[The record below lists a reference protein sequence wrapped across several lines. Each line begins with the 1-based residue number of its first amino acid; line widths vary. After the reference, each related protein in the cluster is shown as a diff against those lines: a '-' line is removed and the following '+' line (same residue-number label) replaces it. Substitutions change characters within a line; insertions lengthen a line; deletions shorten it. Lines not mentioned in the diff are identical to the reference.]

1 MPHPEQEAEQAYV
14 DHAYARLQ
22 AMRAAAQ
29 SMLGDAF
36 AQRGR
41 GTPQS
46 ITERDV
52 SVRTSLARLGQL
64 EIGDEPLIFGRIDTS
79 GELDTA
85 GEAFHI
91 GRLAVSDDDQEP
103 LVVDWRA
110 PVAEP
115 FYRATGRH
123 PMGLARRRHFLTRGR
138 DVTDLEDELFGGD
151 GPGAG
156 LGVGGS
162 SVLLRAL
169 DRSRTGRMRDIVAT
183 VQREQ
188 DEVIRAPLAGVLVVQ
203 GGPGTGKT
211 AVALHRAAYLLYTHR
226 FPLERQGVL
235 VVGPNPL
242 FLRYIEH
249 VLPSL
254 GESGVE
260 LSTIGGL
267 VHVARNHH
275 PDGGPRSTRHGGHD
289 AGLREEGVT
298 TARVKGD
305 ARMARVLAKAVSD
318 RQRPLRRDVR
328 VPYGSYLLTF
338 SVADSAE
345 VVSQA
350 RRRAGSHNARR
361 KVVEQGLARVLGAKL
376 DAAQERARNAG
387 LLPNGDGGAAPRRDL
402 VELARDLRRLPPL
415 VEALDRMWP
424 VLTPEELLHDLF
436 GAAPLV
442 ELAGSRRLSTDERGL
457 LVRPRSAS
465 VDDVEWTDADL
476 PLLDEARSLLGP
488 ASRTRH
494 VGGNGGEEPELRTFG
509 HIVVDE
515 AQDLTPMQLRMLSR
529 RSLSGSMTVVGDIA
543 QATGPFAPRH
553 WGDQLAHLPTRRAAR
568 AAQQSEEQPAQ
579 QSGEQ
584 AARAAQQSG
593 EHGVQQVVLSVNY
606 RTPAEIM
613 ELAGRVL
620 AVAAPWLTV
629 PESVRTGDGEPLRI
643 ALQPGERMEDVVAR
657 AVAAERAAVGAG
669 TVAVVTPRSLVGV
682 TSDALAAAGVD
693 HQVASVRSDLSTGV
707 TVLPVGAVKG
717 LEFDAVVVVEP
728 ARIVREGP
736 QGLRS
741 LFVALTRPTQ
751 RLALVHAEPLPEP
764 LR

>member
-1 MPHPEQEAEQAYV
+1 V

-22 AMRAAAQ
+22 AMREAAR

-36 AQRGR
+36 AQRGQ

-64 EIGDEPLIFGRIDTS
+64 EIGDEPLVFGRIDT
-79 GELDTA
+79 A
-85 GEAFHI
+85 GDGDGPSEAFHI

-138 DVTDLEDELFGGD
+138 EVTDLEDELFGGD
-151 GPGAG
+151 GPGGG

-162 SVLLRAL
+162 TVLLRAL

-226 FPLERQGVL
+226 FPLEHQGVL

-267 VHVARNHH
+267 VHGVAAV
-275 PDGGPRSTRHGGHD
+275 P
-289 AGLREEGVT
+289 EESFAA
-298 TARVKGD
+298 ARVKGD
-305 ARMARVLAKAVSD
+305 ARMARVLAKAVAD

-328 VPYGSYLLTF
+328 VPHGSYLLTF
-338 SVADSAE
+338 SAADSAE
-345 VVSQA
+345 LVGQA
-350 RRRAGSHNARR
+350 KRRSGPHNTRR
-361 KVVEQGLARVLGAKL
+361 KVVEQGLARMLGAKL
-376 DAAQERARNAG
+376 DAAHERARSAG
-387 LLPNGDGGAAPRRDL
+387 LLPEGDGSDPPRRDL
-402 VELARDLRRLPPL
+402 AELARELRRLPPL
-415 VEALDRMWP
+415 AEALDRMWP
-424 VLTPEELLHDLF
+424 VLSPEELLHDLF

-442 ELAGSRRLSTDERGL
+442 DLAASRWLREDERAL
-457 LVRPRSAS
+457 LVRPRSPSAA
-465 VDDVEWTDADL
+465 EAPWTEADL
-476 PLLDEARSLLGP
+476 ALLDEARALLGP
-488 ASRTRH
+488 STRLRH
-494 VGGNGGEEPELRTFG
+494 VGTNGDEPDLRTFG

-515 AQDLTPMQLRMLSR
+515 AQDLAPMQLRMLSR

-543 QATGPFAPRH
+543 QATGPFAPRR
-553 WGDQLAHLPTRRAAR
+553 WDDQLAHLPTRRG
-568 AAQQSEEQPAQ
+568 ST
-579 QSGEQ
+579 
-584 AARAAQQSG
+584 
-593 EHGVQQVVLSVNY
+593 QVDLSVNY

-620 AVAAPWLTV
+620 ALAAPWLTV
-629 PESVRTGDGEPLRI
+629 PESVRTGDADPLRVPVG
-643 ALQPGERMEDVVAR
+643 PGEAWEQVVAR
-657 AVAAERAAVGAG
+657 TVDVEREAVEMG
-669 TVAVVTPRSLVGV
+669 TVAVVAPRSLIPAISAG
-682 TSDALAAAGVD
+682 LASAGVA
-693 HQVASVRSDLSTGV
+693 HQVASARSDLGSGV
-707 TVLPVGAVKG
+707 TVLPVEAVKG

-728 ARIVREGP
+728 ARLVREAP

>member
-1 MPHPEQEAEQAYV
+1 VPHPEREAEQAYV
-14 DHAYARLQ
+14 DHAHARLQ
-22 AMRAAAQ
+22 AMRDAAQ

-52 SVRTSLARLGQL
+52 SVRTSLARLGHL
-64 EIGDEPLIFGRIDTS
+64 EIGDEPLIFGRIDTAGDVD
-79 GELDTA
+79 GES
-85 GEAFHI
+85 EAFHI

-123 PMGLARRRHFLTRGR
+123 AMGLARRRHFLSRGR
-138 DVTDLEDELFGGD
+138 EVTDLEDELFGGD
-151 GPGAG
+151 GPDAG

-162 SVLLRAL
+162 TVLLRAL

-260 LSTIGGL
+260 LSSIGGL
-267 VHVARNHH
+267 VH
-275 PDGGPRSTRHGGHD
+275 
-289 AGLREEGVT
+289 GVT
-298 TARVKGD
+298 SSRDEAMATARVKGD

-338 SVADSAE
+338 SVADSAD
-345 VVSQA
+345 VVGQA
-350 RRRAGSHNARR
+350 KRRAGSHNARR
-361 KVVEQGLARVLGAKL
+361 KVVEQGLARVVGAKL
-376 DAAQERARNAG
+376 DAAQERARIAG
-387 LLPNGDGGAAPRRDL
+387 LVANGDGGEPPRRDL
-402 VELARDLRRLPPL
+402 AELARELRRLPL
-415 VEALDRMWP
+415 LAEALDRMWP

-442 ELAGSRRLSTDERGL
+442 ELAGSRRLQADELDL
-457 LVRPRSAS
+457 LVRPRSAAIEQ
-465 VDDVEWTDADL
+465 VQWTDADL
-476 PLLDEARSLLGP
+476 PLLDEARALLGP
-488 ASRTRH
+488 ASRARH
-494 VGGNGGEEPELRTFG
+494 AGSNGDEHDLRTFG

-543 QATGPFAPRH
+543 QATGPLAPRR
-553 WGDQLAHLPTRRAAR
+553 WEDQLAHLPVRRG
-568 AAQQSEEQPAQ
+568 AQQ
-579 QSGEQ
+579 
-584 AARAAQQSG
+584 
-593 EHGVQQVVLSVNY
+593 VNLSVNY

-629 PESVRTGDGEPLRI
+629 PDSVRTGDAEPRRISVPAGEPR
-643 ALQPGERMEDVVAR
+643 ERVVAGT
-657 AVAAERAAVGAG
+657 VADEQAAVGAG
-669 TVAVVTPRSLVGV
+669 TVAVVVPRSLVDA
-682 TSDALAAAGVD
+682 TSEGLSAAGVA

-707 TVLPVGAVKG
+707 TVLPVDAVKG

-728 ARIVREGP
+728 ARVVREAA

>member
-1 MPHPEQEAEQAYV
+1 VPHPEREAEQAYV

-22 AMRAAAQ
+22 AMRDDAQ

-79 GELDTA
+79 GGDI
-85 GEAFHI
+85 GSEAFHI

-115 FYRATGRH
+115 FYRATGRY

-138 DVTDLEDELFGGD
+138 EITDLEDELFGGD
-151 GPGAG
+151 GPDAG

-267 VHVARNHH
+267 VHGASAT
-275 PDGGPRSTRHGGHD
+275 G
-289 AGLREEGVT
+289 EEGIE

-305 ARMARVLAKAVSD
+305 ARMARVLSKAVSD

-350 RRRAGSHNARR
+350 KRRAGSHNARR
-361 KVVEQGLARVLGAKL
+361 KVVEMVLARVIGAKL
-376 DAAQERARNAG
+376 DAAQDRARNAG
-387 LLPNGDGGAAPRRDL
+387 LLGNGEIGEAPRRDL
-402 VELARDLRRLPPL
+402 GDLARDLRRLPPL
-415 VEALDRMWP
+415 AEALDRMWP

-442 ELAGSRRLSTDERGL
+442 ELAASRRLRAEERVL

-465 VDDVEWTDADL
+465 VDQVQWTDADL

-488 ASRTRH
+488 AHRTRH
-494 VGGNGGEEPELRTFG
+494 VGGNGEEPETRTFG

-543 QATGPFAPRH
+543 QATGPLAPRR
-553 WGDQLAHLPTRRAAR
+553 WEDQLAHLPTRRGA
-568 AAQQSEEQPAQ
+568 
-579 QSGEQ
+579 
-584 AARAAQQSG
+584 
-593 EHGVQQVVLSVNY
+593 QQVVLTVNY

-620 AVAAPWLTV
+620 AVAAPWLRV
-629 PESVRTGDGEPLRI
+629 PESVRTGDAEPART
-643 ALQPGERMEDVVAR
+643 AVPPGEDRGRAVAR
-657 AVAAERAAVGAG
+657 AVAAEQQAVGSG
-669 TVAVVTPRSLVGV
+669 TVAVVAPRSLV
-682 TSDALAAAGVD
+682 AGVSLALHD
-693 HQVASVRSDLSTGV
+693 AGIGHQVASVRSDLSSGV

-728 ARIVREGP
+728 AQIAREGP

>member
-1 MPHPEQEAEQAYV
+1 VSHPEREAEQAYI
-14 DHAYARLQ
+14 DHAYARLKT
-22 AMRAAAQ
+22 MRDAAQ
-29 SMLGDAF
+29 TMLGDAF

-52 SVRTSLARLGQL
+52 SVRTSLARISQL
-64 EIGDEPLIFGRIDTS
+64 EIGDEPLVFGRIDTT
-79 GELDTA
+79 GDLDA
-85 GEAFHI
+85 GSEAFHI

-138 DVTDLEDELFGGD
+138 EVTDLEDELFGGD

-162 SVLLRAL
+162 TVLLRAL
-169 DRSRTGRMRDIVAT
+169 DRSRTGRMSDIVAT

-188 DEVIRAPLAGVLVVQ
+188 DEVIRAPSAGVLVVQ

-226 FPLERQGVL
+226 FPLQRQGVL

-267 VHVARNHH
+267 VHGARTVRQGGESALVGVA
-275 PDGGPRSTRHGGHD
+275 
-289 AGLREEGVT
+289 EEAMA

-328 VPYGSYLLTF
+328 VPYGSYIVTLC
-338 SVADSAE
+338 VADSAE

-350 RRRAGSHNARR
+350 KRRAGSHNARR
-361 KVVEQGLARVLGAKL
+361 KVVEQGLARVIGAKL
-376 DAAQERARNAG
+376 DAAQERARMAG
-387 LLPNGDGGAAPRRDL
+387 LLANGEAGEPPRRDL
-402 VELARDLRRLPPL
+402 IELARELRHLPHL
-415 VEALDRMWP
+415 AVALDRMWP

-442 ELAGSRRLSTDERGL
+442 ELAGSRRLGGEERSRL
-457 LVRPRSAS
+457 LRPRSAS
-465 VDDVEWTDADL
+465 VEQVRWTDADL
-476 PLLDEARSLLGP
+476 PLLDEARALLGP
-488 ASRTRH
+488 TSRTRH
-494 VGGNGGEEPELRTFG
+494 VGGIGEEADLRTFG

-515 AQDLTPMQLRMLSR
+515 AQDLTPMQLRMLTR

-543 QATGPFAPRH
+543 QATGPLAPRR
-553 WGDQLAHLPTRRAAR
+553 WEDQLAHLPARR
-568 AAQQSEEQPAQ
+568 
-579 QSGEQ
+579 
-584 AARAAQQSG
+584 
-593 EHGVQQVVLSVNY
+593 GVQQVSLSVNY

-620 AVAAPWLTV
+620 AVAAPWLSV
-629 PESVRTGDGEPLRI
+629 PESVRTGDAEPRRI
-643 ALQPGERMEDVVAR
+643 AVQAGERRGDVVAR
-657 AVAAERAAVGAG
+657 AVAEERAAVGAG
-669 TVAVVTPRSLVGV
+669 TVAVVVPRSLVTA
-682 TSDALAAAGVD
+682 TSEALGRGGID
-693 HQVASVRSDLSTGV
+693 HQVASVRSDLTTGV
-707 TVLPVGAVKG
+707 TVLPVDAVKG

-728 ARIVREGP
+728 ALVVSESP

-751 RLALVHAEPLPEP
+751 RLAIVHAEPLPEV
-764 LR
+764 LA

>member
-1 MPHPEQEAEQAYV
+1 
-14 DHAYARLQ
+14 
-22 AMRAAAQ
+22 MRAAAQ

-64 EIGDEPLIFGRIDTS
+64 EIGDEPLIFGRIDTA
-79 GELDTA
+79 GDVETA

-138 DVTDLEDELFGGD
+138 EVTDLEDELFGGE
-151 GPGAG
+151 GPEAG

-162 SVLLRAL
+162 TVLLRAL

-267 VHVARNHH
+267 VHGVQSVSDDAVA
-275 PDGGPRSTRHGGHD
+275 
-289 AGLREEGVT
+289 

-305 ARMARVLAKAVSD
+305 PRMARVLAKAVSD

-345 VVSQA
+345 VVAQA
-350 RRRAGSHNARR
+350 KRRAGSHNARR
-361 KVVEQGLARVLGAKL
+361 KVVEQGLARVFGAKL
-376 DAAQERARNAG
+376 DAAQERARQAG
-387 LLPNGDGGAAPRRDL
+387 LMSNGDTGEPPRRDL
-402 VELARDLRRLPPL
+402 GELARDLRRLPPL
-415 VEALDRMWP
+415 IEALDRMWP

-442 ELAGSRRLSTDERGL
+442 ELAASRRLKPEERAL

-465 VDDVEWTDADL
+465 VEDVQWTDADL
-476 PLLDEARSLLGP
+476 PLLDEARALLGP

-494 VGGNGGEEPELRTFG
+494 VGNGDEPDLRTFG

-515 AQDLTPMQLRMLSR
+515 AQDLTPMQLRMLAR

-543 QATGPFAPRH
+543 QATGPLAPSR
-553 WGDQLAHLPTRRAAR
+553 WEDQLAHLPTRRG
-568 AAQQSEEQPAQ
+568 AQQ
-579 QSGEQ
+579 
-584 AARAAQQSG
+584 
-593 EHGVQQVVLSVNY
+593 VNLSVNY

-629 PESVRTGDGEPLRI
+629 PESVRTGDAEPRRI
-643 ALQPGERMEDVVAR
+643 QVAPGERREDVVA
-657 AVAAERAAVGAG
+657 ATVVTEYEAVGPG
-669 TVAVVTPRSLVGV
+669 TVAVVVPRSLVV
-682 TSDALAAAGVD
+682 ATSEALAAAGIN

-707 TVLPVGAVKG
+707 TVLPVEAVKG

-728 ARIVREGP
+728 AQVVREAA

-751 RLALVHAEPLPEP
+751 RLALVHAEPLPDP